1 MIFAK
6 VTMNNTKI
14 AVVWTDRKKVESY
27 FIPNWAVKM
36 SKFFPKNYEFAY
48 FALTDTNSAVYREK
62 ENYTI
67 WLKPD
72 LKTLHYGVNMFYE
85 PDILIIIGT
94 SNFNFENLF
103 GNQKKKIYIHK
114 GITHKTKD
122 SNIFDAVIV
131 ETEEDKKF
139 YKNSIVQPVVDEENF
154 TDLNIHKFFS
164 VCYPQE
170 IAENNFEFFAN
181 VRLYGSISNS
191 LSTTVKL
198 PLYRS
203 DILNL
208 IINQSKVLSL
218 LEEEDSFELALSSL
232 SCNTPVVALDT
243 IKASKIPAVMSA
255 KYDAQDF
262 IKQTVNAVDNCYNY
276 REEYI
281 LPNFTIKH
289 MADTIKAIL

>member
-1 MIFAK
+1 
-6 VTMNNTKI
+6 MNNTKV
-14 AVVWTDRKKVESY
+14 AVVWTDKKKSENY
-27 FIPNWAVKM
+27 FVPNWAIKM
-36 SKFFPKNYEFAY
+36 SKFFPKNYEFAF
-48 FALTDTNSAVYREK
+48 FALTDTNSAVYRDK

-85 PDILIIIGT
+85 PDILIVIGT
-94 SNFNFENLF
+94 SNFNFEGLF

-114 GITHKTKD
+114 GITHKEKD
-122 SNIFDAVIV
+122 RNLFDVVIV
-131 ETEEDKKF
+131 ETEEDGKH
-139 YKNSIVQPVVDEENF
+139 YKNHIVQPVIDEENF
-154 TDLNIHKFFS
+154 IDLRIHKFFS

-170 IAENNFEFFAN
+170 ISVENFEFFTN

-218 LEEEDSFELALSSL
+218 LEEEDSFELALASL
-232 SCNTPVVALDT
+232 SCNTPVVALNNT
-243 IKASKIPAVMSA
+243 KASRIPAVMNAS
-255 KYDAQDF
+255 YEPQDF
-262 IKQTVNAVDNCYNY
+262 IKQTIKAVDNCYNY

-281 LPNFTIKH
+281 MPNFTIKH
-289 MADTIKAIL
+289 MANVIKSVL

>member
-1 MIFAK
+1 
-6 VTMNNTKI
+6 MNNTKV
-14 AVVWTDRKKVESY
+14 AVVWTDKKKAENY
-27 FIPNWAVKM
+27 FVPNWAVKM
-36 SKFFPKNYEFAY
+36 VKHFPKNYEFSF

-62 ENYTI
+62 ENYTV

-72 LKTLHYGVNMFYE
+72 LKTLHYGVNMFFE

-94 SNFNFENLF
+94 SNFNFEGLF
-103 GNQKKKIYIHK
+103 GNQKKRIYIHK
-114 GITHKTKD
+114 GITHKDKD
-122 SNIFDAVIV
+122 KDLFDAVIV
-131 ETEEDKKF
+131 ETIEDSSHYKK
-139 YKNSIVQPVVDEENF
+139 SIIQAVVDEENF
-154 TDLNIHKFFS
+154 SDLKIHKFFS

-170 IAENNFEFFAN
+170 ISEDNFEFFNN

-208 IINQSKVLSL
+208 IINQSKVLTL

-232 SCNTPVVALDT
+232 ACNVPVVALNKT
-243 IKASKIPAVMSA
+243 KASRIPAVMSA
-255 KYDAQDF
+255 SFDAQEF
-262 IKQTVNAVDNCYNY
+262 VKQTIKAVDYCYNY

-281 LPNFTIKH
+281 LPNFTVKH
-289 MADTIKAIL
+289 MANTIKALL